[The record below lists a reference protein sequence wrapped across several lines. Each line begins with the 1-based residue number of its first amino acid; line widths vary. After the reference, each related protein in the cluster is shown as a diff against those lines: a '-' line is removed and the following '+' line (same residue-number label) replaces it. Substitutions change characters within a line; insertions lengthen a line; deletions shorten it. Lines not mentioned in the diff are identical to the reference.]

1 MVDWMMVNR
10 AMVVIYSAE
19 IEVTEEMR
27 GEGRE
32 RQSPYAGV
40 G

>member
-10 AMVVIYSAE
+10 AMVVIYYTE
-19 IEVTEEMR
+19 VEVTEEGR
-27 GEGRE
+27 GGGR
-32 RQSPYAGV
+32 AGESA